1 MHTIIVSVGGET
13 ENLSLSYKTMQRYS
27 AEVLEIVNEQIREDW
42 VPLFIANIHWDGK
55 LMETLDGQNKVDRL
69 PILISGKGGI
79 KLLGVPAV
87 PCKCTEKHYTLKMT
101 MLADKIEAELP
112 KSAVFSSKQ
121 RQLVRRFVPWWFI
134 APLAATA
141 PYHDLL

>member
-1 MHTIIVSVGGET
+1 MHTIIESVGGET
-13 ENLSLSYKTMQRYS
+13 EKLSLSYKTMQRYS

-87 PCKCTEKHYTLKMT
+87 PCKCTEKRYTLKMT

-121 RQLVRRFVPWWFI
+121 RQLVRRFVSWWFI
-134 APLAATA
+134 APLVATA